1 LAFEEAPSLALAG
14 TAGDKVA
21 VTEVV
26 GRGLAA
32 EALPEKSLAIAA
44 ADLDE
49 GGGVG
54 SFGLFFSATPVKEG
68 GGDLKR
74 MAFGLGSTSACTS
87 PALFGGGLLNG
98 ILLVSSFVGIGNC
111 FGG

>member
-1 LAFEEAPSLALAG
+1 LAFEEAPRLALSGVAG
-14 TAGDKVA
+14 NHVV
-21 VTEVV
+21 VTEEV

-44 ADLDE
+44 ADLNE
-49 GGGVG
+49 GGGAG
-54 SFGLFFSATPVKEG
+54 SFGLYSSLIPVKEG

-74 MAFGLGSTSACTS
+74 IAFGLGSTSVCTS
-87 PALFGGGLLNG
+87 PVLFGGGLLNG
-98 ILLVSSFVGIGNC
+98 ILLISSFVGIANC